1 MKVSYKKL
9 WKLLIDRELNKKDL
23 SKLAN
28 ISSTTITKI
37 SKNENITT
45 DILIKICEA
54 LNCGIDEIMEIK

>member
-45 DILIKICEA
+45 DNLIKICEA